1 MIGIEIDTQN
11 SKQFFKEILKKIS
24 INQYDIY
31 ISDVE
36 IFKEENN
43 MQLSEKIS
51 NAEYNNLINDEYIIN
66 FLKMEIFKKNNK
78 RSRLGNYTEFS
89 KSSCE
94 AIVLIIDE
102 KYIEIYFKDN
112 ELRTSI
118 MTIIDTLEL
127 SYKIKNTYN
136 DTRTSM
142 EIC

>member
-1 MIGIEIDTQN
+1 MLTDIEIAQSVTPKN
-11 SKQFFKEILKKIS
+11 IL
-24 INQYDIY
+24 DI
-31 ISDVE
+31 
-36 IFKEENN
+36 
-43 MQLSEKIS
+43 
-51 NAEYNNLINDEYIIN
+51 A
-66 FLKMEIFKKNNK
+66 
-78 RSRLGNYTEFS
+78 R
-89 KSSCE
+89 E
-94 AIVLIIDE
+94 AGIDE